1 VEEKRV
7 YNAIPV
13 EVAGLR
19 GIQLSILGDVY
30 SLDIRYGVRSHAISD
45 ILYLKVLVCHYSL
58 EVKMTNENHR
68 HLINK
73 LAEVPD
79 KRNPV
84 ENDIRYRL
92 S

>member
-1 VEEKRV
+1 
-7 YNAIPV
+7 
-13 EVAGLR
+13 
-19 GIQLSILGDVY
+19 LSILGDVY